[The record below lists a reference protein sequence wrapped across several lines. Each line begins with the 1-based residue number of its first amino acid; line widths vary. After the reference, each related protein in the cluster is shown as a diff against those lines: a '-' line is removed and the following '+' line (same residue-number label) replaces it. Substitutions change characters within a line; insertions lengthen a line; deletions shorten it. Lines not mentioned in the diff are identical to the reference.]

1 MNDKVTK
8 QAVIK
13 AMLTLL
19 ADIERN
25 KMMAIAR
32 EDWQDA
38 ASREM
43 YASGVRQAMA
53 IVELLDEC

>member
-8 QAVIK
+8 QVVIK

-25 KMMAIAR
+25 KTMAIAR